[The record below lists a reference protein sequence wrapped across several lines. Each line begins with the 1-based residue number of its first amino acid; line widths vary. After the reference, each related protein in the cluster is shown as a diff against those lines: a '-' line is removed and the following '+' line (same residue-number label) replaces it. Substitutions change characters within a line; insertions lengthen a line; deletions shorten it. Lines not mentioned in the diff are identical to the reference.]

1 MQGLHCGPVN
11 RKLWEGRMTEMRR
24 LICGHASGA
33 WWSGVVVG
41 MTLFG
46 AEQVLADRV
55 PPPRMTLTASPA
67 AGCPKTALDNA
78 VESKRDDVREC
89 LSSGYVQ
96 GKVTLSCSFA
106 DSGRVKGC
114 TQAPGSSGFKSKQIS
129 CLSRLFATLSLPTSA
144 WNQQRPS
151 LCHAQIEITMQLT
164 PYRRPRPRPSGDLIP
179 EF

>member
-1 MQGLHCGPVN
+1 
-11 RKLWEGRMTEMRR
+11 MRR

-96 GKVTLSCSFA
+96 GKVTLSCPFA

-114 TQAPGSSGFKSKQIS
+114 AQAPGSSGFKPKQIS
-129 CLSRLFATLSLPTSA
+129 CLSRLFANLALPTGA

>member
-1 MQGLHCGPVN
+1 MQ
-11 RKLWEGRMTEMRR
+11 R

-33 WWSGVVVG
+33 WWRGVVVG

-55 PPPRMTLTASPA
+55 PPPRLTLAVSPS
-67 AGCPKTALDNA
+67 AGCPKTALEDA
-78 VESKRDDVREC
+78 VQSKRDDVREC

-96 GKVTLSCSFA
+96 GKTTLSCPFA

-114 TQAPGSSGFKSKQIS
+114 TPAPGSSGFKPKQIS
-129 CLSRLFATLSLPTSA
+129 CLSKLFANLALPTGA

-151 LCHAQIEITMQLT
+151 LCIAHIEITMQLT
-164 PYRRPRPRPSGDLIP
+164 PYRRPRPRPSEDPMLV
-179 EF
+179 F

>member
-1 MQGLHCGPVN
+1 
-11 RKLWEGRMTEMRR
+11 MRR
-24 LICGHASGA
+24 LISGQANGA
-33 WWSGVVVG
+33 WLTSVVWAMTMVG
-41 MTLFG
+41 S
-46 AEQVLADRV
+46 EQVLADRV
-55 PPPRMTLTASPA
+55 PPPRMTLTTSPA
-67 AGCPKTALDNA
+67 AGCPKPALGDA
-78 VESKRDDVREC
+78 VESKRDDVWEC

-96 GKVTLSCSFA
+96 GTLTLSCRFA

-114 TQAPGSSGFKSKQIS
+114 TQAPGSSGFKPKQIS